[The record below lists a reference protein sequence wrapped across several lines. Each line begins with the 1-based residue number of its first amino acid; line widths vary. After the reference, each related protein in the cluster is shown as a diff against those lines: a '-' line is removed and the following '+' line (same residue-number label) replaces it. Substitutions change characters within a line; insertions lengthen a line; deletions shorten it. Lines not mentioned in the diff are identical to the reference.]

1 MRYPLIAVALVSSGA
16 LAVAGCGG
24 GSKKSAS
31 SPASTPAPTPTT
43 TTSAA
48 PPAAAGA
55 ASLTIGE
62 TEYKLTP
69 SQGNAKAGSVTI
81 TAKNSGAIVHALEV
95 QGAGVTQK
103 TGNIQAGSSAT
114 LKVNLKPGTYQMF
127 CPIDG
132 HKALG
137 MKGTIVVK

>member
-1 MRYPLIAVALVSSGA
+1 MRYPMIAVALVSSGA

-24 GSKKSAS
+24 SSKKSAS
-31 SPASTPAPTPTT
+31 SPASTPAPAPT

-48 PPAAAGA
+48 PPAAGA

-81 TAKNSGAIVHALEV
+81 TAKNSGAIVHALAV
-95 QGAGVTQK
+95 QGNGVTK
-103 TGNIQAGSSAT
+103 TTGNIQAGSSAT

>member
-1 MRYPLIAVALVSSGA
+1 MRYPLIAVALMATGA

-31 SPASTPAPTPTT
+31 TPATTAAPAQT

-48 PPAAAGA
+48 PSPAPTAG
-55 ASLTIGE
+55 LTIGE

-69 SQGNAKAGSVTI
+69 SQASAKSGSVTI
-81 TAKNSGAIVHALEV
+81 SIKNSGAIVHSLEV
-95 QGAGVTQK
+95 QGNGVTQK
-103 TGNIQAGSSAT
+103 TGNINPGSSGT
-114 LKVNLKPGTYQMF
+114 LKVTLKPGTYQMF

>member
-1 MRYPLIAVALVSSGA
+1 MRYPMIAVALVSSGA

-24 GSKKSAS
+24 SSKKSAS
-31 SPASTPAPTPTT
+31 SPASTPAPAPT

-48 PPAAAGA
+48 PPAAGA

-81 TAKNSGAIVHALEV
+81 TAKNSGAIVHSLEV
-95 QGAGVTQK
+95 QGNSVTQK

-132 HKALG
+132 HRALG

>member
-1 MRYPLIAVALVSSGA
+1 MRYPMIAVALVSSGA

-31 SPASTPAPTPTT
+31 SPASTPAPDPT

-81 TAKNSGAIVHALEV
+81 TAKNSGAIVHSLEV
-95 QGAGVTQK
+95 QGNGVTQK

-132 HKALG
+132 HRALG

>member
-1 MRYPLIAVALVSSGA
+1 MRYPMIAVALVSSGA

-24 GSKKSAS
+24 SSKKSAS
-31 SPASTPAPTPTT
+31 SPASTPAPAPT

-48 PPAAAGA
+48 PPAAGA

-69 SQGNAKAGSVTI
+69 AQGNAKAGSVTI
-81 TAKNSGAIVHALEV
+81 TAKNSGAIVHSLEV
-95 QGAGVTQK
+95 QGNGVTQK

-132 HKALG
+132 HRALG